1 MKDIAYYNGK
11 IGRIDEVQA
20 PITDRGLYFGDGV
33 YDAAMVRNRNVFA
46 LDDHLDR
53 FYNSLRLLR
62 IEPPMERSELAATLN
77 DLVSRDGRRERGVLM
92 CVSGSAGWSR
102 MVKYTPV
109 PEGETNVRPRRPRPP
124 VCSSAASTKPCG
136 WSRYC
141 SFMTVL
147 GSR

>member
-1 MKDIAYYNGK
+1 MTASVSVPLSFFPCMSTSLTHLISGVKPAVSETACVTATAAASVAYW
-11 IGRIDEVQA
+11 I
-20 PITDRGLYFGDGV
+20 
-33 YDAAMVRNRNVFA
+33 
-46 LDDHLDR
+46 
-53 FYNSLRLLR
+53 
-62 IEPPMERSELAATLN
+62 
-77 DLVSRDGRRERGVLM
+77 

-136 WSRYC
+136 RSRYC

-147 GSR
+147 VEVMEGTTTISLPMHRV